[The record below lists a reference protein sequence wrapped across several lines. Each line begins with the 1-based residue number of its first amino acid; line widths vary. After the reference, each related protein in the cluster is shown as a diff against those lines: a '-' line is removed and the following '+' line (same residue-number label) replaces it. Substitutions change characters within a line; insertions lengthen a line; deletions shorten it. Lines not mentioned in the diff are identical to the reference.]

1 MNGMVFLL
9 AKLFIWKMIIICYY
23 RGMEIALN
31 VCHLMGCITR
41 GQAPQI
47 PVIENENP
55 KVP

>member
-1 MNGMVFLL
+1 
-9 AKLFIWKMIIICYY
+9 
-23 RGMEIALN
+23 MEIALN
-31 VCHLMGCITR
+31 VCHLMGCITH